1 MKIIFVTLLNPFKFK
16 FVSILLGNFIKRL
29 QKVVIKASLDSSDH
43 TIVYRQSTKY
53 FTKRK
58 IWVVSHFSNLESK
71 HVSFSY
77 AQIKSPVLPWA
88 GDE

>member
-16 FVSILLGNFIKRL
+16 FVSILLGNFIKSLR
-29 QKVVIKASLDSSDH
+29 KVVIKALFASSDY
-43 TIVYRQSTKY
+43 TISSKQSTKY

-58 IWVVSHFSNLESK
+58 ISVVSYFSNLESK